1 MRTMKTAATLGVLSV
16 LSLIGP
22 GGCPR
27 ELEEKEAEVDAQLE
41 QQQRLIDQLLVQQQQ
56 QQQEEQAPEEIEEIE
71 EVEPETLVAR
81 TFTLGQLQG
90 GGTFEQFSP
99 NAAGREVNVRISGDA
114 TGSRIVL
121 FVFDGAGDIVV
132 FEDTPV
138 TNVTEASFT
147 STNTGDHSVL
157 VFEVG
162 DPSALYEL
170 SITQE

>member
-1 MRTMKTAATLGVLSV
+1 MRTMKTALMLSVLSV

-22 GGCPR
+22 GGCPQQ
-27 ELEEKEAEVDAQLE
+27 LEEKEAEVDAQLE
-41 QQQRLIDQLLVQQQQ
+41 QQQRLIDQLLAQQQD
-56 QQQEEQAPEEIEEIE
+56 EAAPEEIEEIE
-71 EVEPETLVAR
+71 SETLVAR

-99 NAAGREVNVRISGDA
+99 SAAGRIVNVRISGDA

-132 FEDTPV
+132 FEDRPV

-157 VFEVG
+157 VFEAG

>member
-1 MRTMKTAATLGVLSV
+1 MRAMKTTVTMSVLSV

-22 GGCPR
+22 GGCPQQ
-27 ELEEKEAEVDAQLE
+27 LEEQEAGLDAQLE
-41 QQQRLIDQLLVQQQQ
+41 QQQRLIDQLIGQQQQ
-56 QQQEEQAPEEIEEIE
+56 GQEQEEADA
-71 EVEPETLVAR
+71 VEPETLVAR

-90 GGTFEQFSP
+90 GGTFEEFSP
-99 NAAGREVNVRISGDA
+99 NAAGRTVKVRISGDA

-132 FEDTPV
+132 FEDRPV

-157 VFEVG
+157 VFEAG
-162 DPSALYEL
+162 DPSALYQL
-170 SITQE
+170 SVTQE